1 MLRTLSS
8 KTTVYLMEPDEH
20 NHVSRRRFLRSIGLA
35 GVVGASGFL
44 LAACGGGSDGSG
56 NGSAAESGDGAGE
69 TTASADCSDLSS
81 LSDAKSSSASKW

>member
-1 MLRTLSS
+1 
-8 KTTVYLMEPDEH
+8 MESDEH